1 MKIMYLIVNV
11 SILEIVLEKIRA
23 TGMTD
28 YQVIEQILSNE
39 STANPRMNTPVWP
52 GYSSAVFIQSTEDEK
67 IRLLFDEIKKY
78 NSECFNEEERIR
90 AFLWETTMYII
101 D

>member
-90 AFLWETTMYII
+90 AFLWETTMFII

>member
-1 MKIMYLIVNV
+1 MKIIYLIVNV
-11 SILEIVLEKIRA
+11 SILEIVLEIIKT

-28 YQVIEQILSNE
+28 YQVIEQILSNDT
-39 STANPRMNTPVWP
+39 SANPRMNTPVWP
-52 GYSSAVFIQSTEDEK
+52 GYSSAVFIQCTEDNK
-67 IRLLFDEIKKY
+67 ISLLFDEVKKY
-78 NSECFNEEERIR
+78 NSECPNEEERIR